1 MKKIKISQLPVFDSL
16 KGLYTI
22 GTDNENRSV
31 KVSLE
36 FVENET
42 RTAVANAENAT
53 EAAQNATIKAQAAT
67 EAAQTATANA
77 DTATDAAKTATE
89 EAIEATQN
97 ANAAATEASNQA
109 SRADVS
115 TGLTIEATANANA
128 ATEASEIA
136 TTKAKEAAENA
147 NAVAANIQALID
159 RIIPTGLTVEA
170 PERITYGNNE
180 EQRIIAKLEPE
191 SVMQN
196 IIYVSDNE
204 AVSVDLN
211 GRIQVKKVGK
221 SVVHVIPTC
230 NVALA
235 KTILIKVEEPTL
247 RLADTRTT
255 LRLTQSGALMLN

>member
-22 GTDNENRSV
+22 GTDSENRSV

-53 EAAQNATIKAQAAT
+53 EAAKNATIEAQAAT
-67 EAAQTATANA
+67 EGAKTATANA
-77 DTATDAAKTATE
+77 DSATDAAKTATE
-89 EAIEATQN
+89 ETIEATQN
-97 ANAAATEASNQA
+97 ANAATIEANNAS

-115 TGLTIEATANANA
+115 AGEAFEAANKAKDATKQAGIATAQANTAAANA
-128 ATEASEIA
+128 D
-136 TTKAKEAAENA
+136 
-147 NAVAANIQALID
+147 AVAEHTQALID
-159 RIIPTGLTVEA
+159 RIIPISLTLVA

-180 EQRIIAKLEPE
+180 EQYIAAKLEPE
-191 SVMQN
+191 GVMQN
-196 IIYVSDNE
+196 IIYISDNKSV
-204 AVSVDLN
+204 AVNLQ
-211 GRIQVKKVGK
+211 GRIEVTGIGT

-230 NVALA
+230 NVALS

-247 RLADTRTT
+247 RLDTRTT
-255 LRLTQSGALMLN
+255 LRLTQSGELLLN